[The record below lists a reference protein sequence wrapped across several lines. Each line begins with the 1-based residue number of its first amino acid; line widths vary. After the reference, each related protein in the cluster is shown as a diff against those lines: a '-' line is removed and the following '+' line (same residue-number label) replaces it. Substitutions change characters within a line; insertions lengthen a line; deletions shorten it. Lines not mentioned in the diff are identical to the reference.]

1 MLSRLL
7 LDSSTPVPG
16 ERRNQRNQRN
26 PKTPKTPD
34 IADVFSLLRC
44 HLHFPSQLFPV
55 VFPSNVRTQG
65 IRICFFTDLSCWRAS
80 FTVLWTVL
88 LYPSVSE
95 CFKLKRCKVAGQF
108 PQSGKVAKY
117 ACNLLALSSITSH
130 VGRTWPKWV
139 GIQYTLWANWCKLCK
154 SFGFLCLAPIG
165 GTLREVHLC
174 YNQ

>member
-1 MLSRLL
+1 MIKCYHVSFWIPPLL
-7 LDSSTPVPG
+7 Y
-16 ERRNQRNQRN
+16 Q
-26 PKTPKTPD
+26 
-34 IADVFSLLRC
+34 
-44 HLHFPSQLFPV
+44 
-55 VFPSNVRTQG
+55 VREGIKGIKG
-65 IRICFFTDLSCWRAS
+65 IRKLPKLQTSQTCSACFGATSTFHRS
-80 FTVLWTVL
+80 FFQWSFPAMWGPKESGYAFSQTSAVEERVSVLWTVL

-95 CFKLKRCKVAGQF
+95 LKRCKVAGQF

>member
-95 CFKLKRCKVAGQF
+95 LKRCKVAGQF